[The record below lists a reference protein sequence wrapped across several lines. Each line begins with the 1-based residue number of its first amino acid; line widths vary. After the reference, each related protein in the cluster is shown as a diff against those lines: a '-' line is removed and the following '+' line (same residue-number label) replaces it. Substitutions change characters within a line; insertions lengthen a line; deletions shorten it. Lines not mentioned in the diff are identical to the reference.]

1 MKKLFGMLGCMLL
14 ALGLVPN
21 LAFAAGNNQAK
32 IGDTEYITLLAAVN
46 AAEPGDTVTLLKDLP
61 VGGGSGNNLLFAL
74 NISKPLTLDLNGFTL
89 GRSDTVIKV
98 SSDLTI
104 KNGTIDMAPR
114 STSAQSTPAITI
126 KGAGKLTIAAD
137 ATVTTRHLLV
147 EGTEPVYDLAWGVAF
162 DGDANG
168 AELIVD
174 GTITGEGGI
183 AVLGTITNNNNTI
196 TINDGA
202 KIDVQGVALYQAGGA
217 NTTINGGTLSGSTA
231 VEVRAGD
238 ITINGGTLN
247 ATADFSEKENNNGP
261 TTTGVALAVSQHT
274 TNLPI
279 NTTVNGG
286 TLTGAKAF
294 YEVDMQDQTGSENVV
309 LNVAGGHY
317 NGEVASQN
325 HTEFV
330 NAGVFNQ
337 PVEAAYVAPAKTE
350 ANLTSG
356 ENTAYYI
363 GDAEQVASEIAT
375 DAKAG
380 DTVEVTKGDLAL
392 ENVAAD
398 VTVKNTGDG
407 SVSVNHIV
415 VPTGESVTTVETTD
429 SEGISPQTSEALN
442 FVAIMAI
449 MLAASAVLSYAF
461 FSGRKQ
467 RR

>member
-1 MKKLFGMLGCMLL
+1 M
-14 ALGLVPN
+14 
-21 LAFAAGNNQAK
+21 
-32 IGDTEYITLLAAVN
+32 
-46 AAEPGDTVTLLKDLP
+46 
-61 VGGGSGNNLLFAL
+61 
-74 NISKPLTLDLNGFTL
+74 
-89 GRSDTVIKV
+89 
-98 SSDLTI
+98 
-104 KNGTIDMAPR
+104 
-114 STSAQSTPAITI
+114 
-126 KGAGKLTIAAD
+126 
-137 ATVTTRHLLV
+137 
-147 EGTEPVYDLAWGVAF
+147 
-162 DGDANG
+162 
-168 AELIVD
+168 
-174 GTITGEGGI
+174 
-183 AVLGTITNNNNTI
+183 
-196 TINDGA
+196 
-202 KIDVQGVALYQAGGA
+202 
-217 NTTINGGTLSGSTA
+217 SGSTA

-286 TLTGAKAF
+286 TLTGTKAF

-363 GDAEQVASEIAT
+363 GEAEQVASEIAT

-449 MLAASAVLSYAF
+449 MLTASAVLSYAF

>member
-21 LAFAAGNNQAK
+21 LAFATGNNQAK
-32 IGDTEYITLLAAVN
+32 IGDTEYVTLLAAVN

-61 VGGGSGNNLLFAL
+61 VGGGSGNNLLFTL
-74 NISKPLTLDLNGFTL
+74 NVSKPLTLDLNGYTI
-89 GRSDTVIKV
+89 GRSNTVIEV
-98 SSDLTI
+98 SSDLTL
-104 KNGTIDMAPR
+104 KNGTVNMGLAK
-114 STSAQSTPAITI
+114 QNYPAIKIT
-126 KGAGKLTIAAD
+126 GAGKLTIATD
-137 ATVTTRHLLV
+137 ATVLTDRSTSG
-147 EGTEPVYDLAWGVAF
+147 ELAWGVAF
-162 DGDANG
+162 DEDADG
-168 AELIVD
+168 AALIVD
-174 GTITGEGGI
+174 GTITGEGGV

-238 ITINGGTLN
+238 IAINGGTLN

-279 NTTVNGG
+279 NTTVTGG

-356 ENTAYYI
+356 ENTSYYI

-407 SVSVNHIV
+407 AVSVNHIV
-415 VPTGESVTTVETTD
+415 VSTGESVTTVEATD

-449 MLAASAVLSYAF
+449 MLAASAALSYAF